1 MNLLR
6 KITILV
12 ILILCN
18 KELNSQSSSY
28 NDFKICPLGI
38 EYKYDNQKIIK
49 SENNQPDTFY
59 TAKFGSLTF
68 LDTRFPLKKLGYFKE
83 SNSFLVLNNRFGIIT
98 YTQLDKIG
106 LFESIFVTYS
116 SDGLIWI
123 FDRASNRLLKINE
136 NNDIKFQTE
145 NPFFYNNKS
154 YFPSQYFDMKTK
166 MIALDTSFG
175 LFVLDSYG
183 NLLEAIPT
191 AYIPKFFIVQSFV
204 FMIKEK
210 KIVLFDYENNKFK
223 YVKTS
228 TPVDTIKSLFYKQG
242 SFYYFDGV
250 EIKKFLLDF

>member
-12 ILILCN
+12 ILILFN
-18 KELNSQSSSY
+18 LELNSQISVY

-38 EYKYDNQKIIK
+38 EYKYDNHKIIK
-49 SENNQPDTFY
+49 SENNLYDTFY

-68 LDTRFPLKKLGYFKE
+68 LDTRFPLKKLAFFKE

-166 MIALDTSFG
+166 MIALDSSFG

-183 NLLEAIPT
+183 NLLEAIPY
-191 AYIPKFFIVQSFV
+191 ASISKFFVVQSYV
-204 FMIKEK
+204 FLIKEE
-210 KIVLFDYENNKFK
+210 KIILFDYENNNFK
-223 YVKTS
+223 YVKTL

-242 SFYYFDGV
+242 SFYYFDGLENRKIV
-250 EIKKFLLDF
+250 LDL